1 MVHVQQS
8 ARPDLWLAAC
18 CLRHIVT
25 ILQGFAFFAFAR
37 LLLLT
42 CIILSY
48 LVVAT
53 NLPFCCEPATCHHRH
68 AMHRIGGAIER
79 ERPVFVRTVDCR
91 MNNTYT

>member
-18 CLRHIVT
+18 VLRHIVT

-37 LLLLT
+37 LLL
-42 CIILSY
+42 SY

-53 NLPFCCEPATCHHRH
+53 NLPFCCEPH
-68 AMHRIGGAIER
+68 AIVASAAQSS
-79 ERPVFVRTVDCR
+79 ERPV
-91 MNNTYT
+91 

>member
-18 CLRHIVT
+18 VT
-25 ILQGFAFFAFAR
+25 LSQFCKALLF
-37 LLLLT
+37 LLLLA
-42 CIILSY
+42 ILSY